1 MFGPSSGMGY
11 RVPPRRIADIR
22 AHALA
27 VRESLIAPNA
37 PFFRMEPF
45 IEGLLE
51 YGITYDVVDD
61 NELPFGVEA
70 CCIPERLLMTF
81 SNSTYEK
88 ACKDDPRAR
97 FTVIHE
103 LGHILMAHTRPHN
116 RDSGREIAA
125 YEDSEW
131 QANQFAAEFL
141 MPLTHMNMN
150 GYKTT
155 EELIL
160 NYQVSS
166 PAAERRI
173 TQLNKRN
180 ELPRNG

>member
-11 RVPPRRIADIR
+11 RVSPRTIANIR

-27 VRESLIAPNA
+27 VREMLIARNA

-45 IEGLLE
+45 IEGLLD

-61 NELPFGVEA
+61 DELPLGIEA
-70 CCIPERLLMTF
+70 CCVPEHLLITF

-88 ACKDDPRAR
+88 ACNDDPRAR

-103 LGHILMAHTRPHN
+103 LGHILLAHTRTHN
-116 RDSGREIAA
+116 RDSGGDIAA

-141 MPLTHMNMN
+141 MPLTHMIANR
-150 GYKTT
+150 YKTAG
-155 EELIL
+155 ELIL
-160 NYQVSS
+160 NYQVSP

-180 ELPRNG
+180 ELPSQ